1 MSLYAW
7 VTSAFIPKGAPVDH
21 TWITSYDSRINKL
34 ATIADVINAGEQYW
48 YCWGSYH
55 PHGRISNPIVICSH
69 ATPKAA
75 CLVNPNNAKSRG
87 TVHWYG
93 IDGVCHQVANQI
105 LYVIS
110 SPSGGK
116 PLTVSAA
123 RGYKLSSSLYGSYGR
138 REAEWNEVRM
148 RCGVAQT
155 NTRKRGS
162 MVSLLRRRMSQVLQY
177 SINEPQILALEQSRR
192 QLLAE
197 LDDIGFARRSSNETT
212 ESRVAK
218 MNGRINS
225 FLQVASN
232 AFNNDKGY
240 ERVFGIARGVEIYL
254 IDPLLFEF
262 PEPTDRPERGALV
275 GW

>member
-1 MSLYAW
+1 
-7 VTSAFIPKGAPVDH
+7 
-21 TWITSYDSRINKL
+21 
-34 ATIADVINAGEQYW
+34 
-48 YCWGSYH
+48 
-55 PHGRISNPIVICSH
+55 
-69 ATPKAA
+69 
-75 CLVNPNNAKSRG
+75 
-87 TVHWYG
+87 
-93 IDGVCHQVANQI
+93 
-105 LYVIS
+105 
-110 SPSGGK
+110 
-116 PLTVSAA
+116 
-123 RGYKLSSSLYGSYGR
+123 
-138 REAEWNEVRM
+138 
-148 RCGVAQT
+148 
-155 NTRKRGS
+155 
-162 MVSLLRRRMSQVLQY
+162 MSQVLQY